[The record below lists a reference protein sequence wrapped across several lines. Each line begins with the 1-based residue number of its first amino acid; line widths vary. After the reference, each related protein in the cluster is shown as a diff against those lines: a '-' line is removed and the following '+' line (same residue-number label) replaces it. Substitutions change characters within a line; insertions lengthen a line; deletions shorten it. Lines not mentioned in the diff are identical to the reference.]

1 MWFKNI
7 LLYEILE
14 PFPFDAATLNERLAK
29 KSIRP
34 TNKTEMQTL
43 GWISPFGETSEVYSH
58 SIGGCHFLK
67 VCKEVRILPNP
78 VVQEQ
83 LAKKLQEIEAN
94 ESRKVFS
101 REKARLKEDIVFD
114 LLPKAFTHRTY
125 TYLYIDT
132 KQRWI
137 IVDSSSRAV
146 AETILQLFR
155 DTIGNIKLAL
165 PEFDV
170 TPTRLMTEW
179 LRDLNLPSYFD
190 IEDNCELKELHN
202 GDGIIKCQ
210 RQDLSAA
217 EVQNHLKSGK
227 NVVKLG
233 LTWRDRMSFA
243 FEEDG
248 AIKKVSCLDIINEAR
263 KEIETESD
271 AQKLDADFTIM
282 MGEFR
287 EFITDLFGLL
297 KENNKADKNEEVE
310 EIEAELEEEE
320 LVE

>member
-7 LLYEILE
+7 LLYEMLE
-14 PFPFDAATLNERLAK
+14 PFPFDGVTLMERLAK

-34 TNKTEMQTL
+34 TNKTEMQTM

-58 SIGGCHFLK
+58 SIGGCHLLK

-78 VVQEQ
+78 VVQEH

-94 ESRKVFS
+94 ESRKVYS
-101 REKARLKEDIVFD
+101 REKSRLKEDIIFD
-114 LLPKAFTHRTY
+114 LLPRAFTHRTY

-132 KQRWI
+132 KHRWV

-146 AETILQLFR
+146 AETLLQLLR

-165 PEFDV
+165 PEFDI
-170 TPTRLMTEW
+170 TPSRLMTEW
-179 LRDLNLPSYFD
+179 VRDLNLPSYFD

-217 EVQNHLKSGK
+217 EIQNHLKSGK

-233 LTWRDRMSFA
+233 LTWRDRMSFTLD
-243 FEEDG
+243 EEG
-248 AIKKVSCLDIINEAR
+248 GIKKVSCLDIINEAR

-271 AQKLDADFTIM
+271 AQRLDADFTIM

-287 EFITDLFGLL
+287 EFITDLYGLL
-297 KENNKADKNEEVE
+297 KDSNKVAEEADEVE
-310 EIEAELEEEE
+310 IEELEVEE